1 MQNGLTLELEE
12 VGEWLNQCGS
22 EIWSGKRHGFSGKK
36 IMIEV
41 SYTAIQQVGLKVILM
56 NKSVER
62 NEKLKIH
69 CVKRVIL
76 NRLPT

>member
-41 SYTAIQQVGLKVILM
+41 SYTAIQQSGPKGNLDEQECGK
-56 NKSVER
+56 ER
-62 NEKLKIH
+62 K
-69 CVKRVIL
+69 
-76 NRLPT
+76 T